1 MSLILQLLGN
11 THGQGTVAAEWHH
24 EGPVDWSDALA
35 ASGQMAFLHIE
46 APFANLLKFLT

>member
-1 MSLILQLLGN
+1 MVRALWQLNDTRVLW
-11 THGQGTVAAEWHH
+11 TEVM
-24 EGPVDWSDALA
+24 PLA